1 MLWSLTAAKKKVSA
15 NQCHMIVSRAQV
27 YKSLNG
33 LDF

>member
-1 MLWSLTAAKKKVSA
+1 MLWSLTAAKKVSA